1 MERRLSPFSDKWFAV
16 VGLALLSAVLTIG
29 VAWVD
34 RVVELPGAVHVALVV
49 LPLVPLVAMFFGIA
63 RWIEALD
70 ELQRLIH
77 LEAFVFQFSATGLL
91 VIGYGTLARAG
102 VLQDLPVSRVF
113 SGLWIAIFVFWAL
126 GLALVRRKYR

>member
-1 MERRLSPFSDKWFAV
+1 VERRLSRFSDKLFPV
-16 VGLALLSAVLTIG
+16 VGLALLSAVLTVA

-34 RVVELPGAVHVALVV
+34 RLVELPGAVHIALTV
-49 LPLVPLVAMFFGIA
+49 LPLVPLAAMFFGIA

-91 VIGYGTLARAG
+91 VMGYGSLARAG
-102 VLQDLPVSRVF
+102 VLPDLPVSGVF
-113 SGLWIAIFVFWAL
+113 PGLWLAVFVFWAL